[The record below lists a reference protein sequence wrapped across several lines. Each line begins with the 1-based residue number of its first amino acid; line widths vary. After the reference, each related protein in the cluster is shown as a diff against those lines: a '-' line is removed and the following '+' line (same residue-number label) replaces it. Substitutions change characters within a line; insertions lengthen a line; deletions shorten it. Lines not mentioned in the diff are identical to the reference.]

1 MRLSVQITLVT
12 TAVALF
18 TAITAAVVAYRGA
31 HASAVDRA
39 LAAAEARGR
48 LVAQQLE
55 TRLRALR
62 ADAIS
67 LREGAAISALLA
79 PPSPLSASPAAPSG
93 GWEER
98 LARDFA
104 ARLQASPAYLQ
115 IRLLDERGHERLRL
129 ARDASGE
136 PRRHP
141 ANDMQD
147 RQAQRYFTAASA
159 LDDGLVYLS
168 TILSDAERGADA
180 AAAVPLLRAA
190 APVRARR
197 GAGRHAGHRPRPAT
211 AGPRVSQ
218 NSTTCP
224 STSSS
229 PTATA
234 AACWCRHA
242 STRPRRRSAAPV
254 ATAHSPRSVP
264 PRTGGPRDAMPP
276 VHCVTSRSRAP
287 TWVPAR
293 RS

>member
-190 APVRARR
+190 APV
-197 GAGRHAGHRPRPAT
+197 
-211 AGPRVSQ
+211 SQ

-229 PTATA
+229 PTVTA